1 MKNNL
6 LQILADSNKD
16 IDNQMLMDYISGKL
30 SHADQHAVEEWLEQ
44 NQFAAEAME
53 GLAAFGSKEQLQDLV
68 AQLNRDLKQFL
79 DQKRKRREERRWKD
93 KPWIYLATILLLSLI
108 IIAYIVISL
117 LVKSKH

>member
-30 SHADQHAVEEWLEQ
+30 SNADQHSVEEWLEQ
-44 NQFAAEAME
+44 NQFAADAME
-53 GLAAFGSKEQLQDLV
+53 GLAEFGNKEQLQDLV
-68 AQLNRDLKQFL
+68 AQLNRDLKLFL

-93 KPWIYLATILLLSLI
+93 KPWIYLAAILILSLI
-108 IIAYIVISL
+108 IIAYIIINL
-117 LVKSKH
+117 LSKSNH

>member
-68 AQLNRDLKQFL
+68 AQLNRDLKLFL

-93 KPWIYLATILLLSLI
+93 KPWIYLATVLLLSLI

-117 LVKSKH
+117 LVKNKH